1 MELKL
6 HEKLIFT
13 KDDLLNTILAVN
25 ESQMR
30 FLFRVILDAEAGNRA
45 VKDPNFIKNIQ
56 GFMENNKVEAAY
68 FTAVNGSRNSI
79 FILDI
84 PSTDMMPVIAEPF
97 FQMGASVEFF
107 PTMNLEDLKKGLSA
121 AIK

>member
-1 MELKL
+1 
-6 HEKLIFT
+6 
-13 KDDLLNTILAVN
+13 
-25 ESQMR
+25 MR
-30 FLFRVILDAEAGNRA
+30 FLFRVIFETEAGNRA

-56 GFMENNKVEAAY
+56 GFMENNKAEAVY
-68 FTAVNGSRNSI
+68 FTAVNGNRNVI
-79 FILDI
+79 FILDM
-84 PSTDMMPVIAEPF
+84 PSTDMMPAIAEPF

>member
-1 MELKL
+1 MVRA
-6 HEKLIFT
+6 IFPT
-13 KDDLLNTILAVN
+13 EV
-25 ESQMR
+25 
-30 FLFRVILDAEAGNRA
+30 GNRA

-56 GFMENNKVEAAY
+56 GFMDNNKVEAAY
-68 FTAVNGSRNSI
+68 FTAVNGNRNAI

-84 PSTDMMPVIAEPF
+84 PSTDMLPVIAEPF
-97 FQMGASVEFF
+97 FQMGGSVEFF